1 MHQNRTKTVGACTHF
16 IIWRK
21 QKQSPKFSRKRERER
36 EIRPATWS
44 LYATSRS
51 RVALKIRPK
60 ASPGSW
66 SAGSASSDVNPR
78 QQTFLSCSLQ
88 QEITLYFINIF
99 FVSDQ
104 EKKKLHDTQALLWL
118 KSRIIKSLEDERIN
132 NLLKFARTP
141 LFLTCCNIWN
151 QRPKISVATPNLCNM
166 LRVKAAL

>member
-1 MHQNRTKTVGACTHF
+1 MHSFYHLKEAETKSK
-16 IIWRK
+16 IQ
-21 QKQSPKFSRKRERER
+21 QKERERER
-36 EIRPATWS
+36 RPATWS

>member
-36 EIRPATWS
+36 EDLPLDPCMQLVDQEWPWKYVPRPPLAADQLEVQAVMLT
-44 LYATSRS
+44 
-51 RVALKIRPK
+51 
-60 ASPGSW
+60 PGSKLFYHVPC
-66 SAGSASSDVNPR
+66 SKKLHYTSSIYFLFLIR
-78 QQTFLSCSLQ
+78 Q
-88 QEITLYFINIF
+88 
-99 FVSDQ
+99 
-104 EKKKLHDTQALLWL
+104 KKKLHDTQALLWL